1 MTTVPRKWLVEKL
14 VWKQHLN
21 VEEREMLGS
30 KSVKLSEVKD
40 VVREHLKSEQFFPPV
55 EISKPGQKFGYEGYI
70 IEKVKNNSFKLH
82 CQINGP
88 LGDFREDKIVG
99 EFNSIDAVL
108 EAFFKNTS
116 NIDGI
121 EIEKD

>member
-40 VVREHLKSEQFFPPV
+40 VVREHLQNEKIFPPV
-55 EISKPGQKFGYEGYI
+55 GLSKPGQKFGYEGYI
-70 IEKVKNNSFKLH
+70 IEKFNDNFFKLH
-82 CQINGP
+82 SQTNGP

-108 EAFFKNTS
+108 EAFFKYTS
-116 NIDGI
+116 DIN
-121 EIEKD
+121 KWCRFS

>member
-1 MTTVPRKWLVEKL
+1 MTVVPRKWLVEKL

-40 VVREHLKSEQFFPPV
+40 VVREHLQNEQFFPPV
-55 EISKPGQKFGYEGYI
+55 EIGKPGQKFGYEGFI
-70 IEKVKNNSFKLH
+70 IEKVKGNSFKLH
-82 CQINGP
+82 SQTNGP
-88 LGDFREDKIVG
+88 LGDFREHKIVG

-108 EAFFKNTS
+108 EVFFEHTS

-121 EIEKD
+121 EIDKG

>member
-14 VWKQHLN
+14 VCKQHLN

-30 KSVKLSEVKD
+30 KLVNLSEVKD
-40 VVREHLKSEQFFPPV
+40 VIREHLQNEKFFPPV

-70 IEKVKNNSFKLH
+70 IEKVKDNSFKLH
-82 CQINGP
+82 SQTNGP

-99 EFNSIDAVL
+99 EFNSVNAVL
-108 EAFFKNTS
+108 EVFFEHTS

-121 EIEKD
+121 KIEKD